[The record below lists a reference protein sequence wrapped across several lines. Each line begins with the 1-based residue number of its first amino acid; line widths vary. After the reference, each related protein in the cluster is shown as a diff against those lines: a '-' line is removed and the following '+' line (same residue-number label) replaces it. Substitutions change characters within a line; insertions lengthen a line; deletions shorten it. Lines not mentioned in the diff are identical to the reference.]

1 LYGRPLPDSFRRAP
15 WQTARMP
22 PRTPDR
28 PADTASRAAPASRT
42 RAASRAAATAPAATT
57 PAATTPAATTPTATT
72 PAATTP
78 AATTPATPQPATA
91 RGPSVYLISP
101 SGAVADPDR
110 ARRAAGVLDALGHP
124 ARFDP
129 AALRRSQRF
138 AGTDEARA
146 AAFERAAAQDAPIVM
161 ITRGGY
167 GLTRLLPRL
176 DFRRLAR
183 ADKRWVGLSD
193 FTAFH
198 LAMLARARAVTWA
211 GPALLDDFAVE
222 SPDAVDPT
230 TLGAFREAMSGELE
244 MLGFRAAGASG
255 VDERGTLWGG
265 NLSVLCA
272 LLGTPWFPK
281 VKGGI
286 LFVEDVNE
294 HPYRIERML
303 LQLLQAGVL
312 DAQRAVLVGYVN
324 RYALA
329 PHDRG
334 YDLPA
339 ALKWLRTQTRTPIV
353 TGLPFGHDRP
363 KLTLP
368 HGATVGFATEGR
380 TGWLVFDHDH

>member
-1 LYGRPLPDSFRRAP
+1 MLRPSSAEP
-15 WQTARMP
+15 
-22 PRTPDR
+22 
-28 PADTASRAAPASRT
+28 AAPA
-42 RAASRAAATAPAATT
+42 
-57 PAATTPAATTPTATT
+57 
-72 PAATTP
+72 
-78 AATTPATPQPATA
+78 
-91 RGPSVYLISP
+91 GPPIYLISP
-101 SGAVADPDR
+101 SGAVGDPQA
-110 ARRAAGVLDALGHP
+110 ARRAAQVLTALGHP
-124 ARFDP
+124 ARFDR
-129 AALRRSQRF
+129 AALARSQRF
-138 AGTDEARA
+138 AGTDAQRA
-146 AAFERAAAQDAPIVM
+146 AAFQRAAEQPAAVVM

-167 GLTRLLPRL
+167 GLTRLLPLL
-176 DFRRLAR
+176 DLRALAR
-183 ADKRWVGLSD
+183 AGKAWVGLSD

-211 GPALLDDFAVE
+211 GPALLDDFAVAA
-222 SPDAVDPT
+222 PDDVDET
-230 TLGAFREAMSGELE
+230 TLGAFRDAMSGSLE
-244 MLGFRAAGASG
+244 MVGFTAGGDRG

-303 LQLLQAGVL
+303 VQLLHAGVI
-312 DAQRAVLVGYVN
+312 DAQRALLVGYVN

-339 ALKWLRTQTRTPIV
+339 ALAWLRRQTRTPIV

-368 HGATVGFATEGR
+368 HGAPVGLATEGR
-380 TGWLVFDHDH
+380 RGWLVFDAVNHDH